1 MKVAELKARC
11 KAVSV
16 SMSGCKADLV
26 ARLKAFAAGKIPTLT
41 QERDLESTLTN
52 LNRQLQAQH
61 FDDLRA
67 AEARYSRDIPRG
79 AIKRMAR
86 WGCDKQPEKKARQP
100 VSKD

>member
-11 KAVSV
+11 KAVNV

-52 LNRQLQAQH
+52 LNRQLRAQH

-86 WGCDKQPEKKARQP
+86 WDVTNSQRRNLVNQ
-100 VSKD
+100 